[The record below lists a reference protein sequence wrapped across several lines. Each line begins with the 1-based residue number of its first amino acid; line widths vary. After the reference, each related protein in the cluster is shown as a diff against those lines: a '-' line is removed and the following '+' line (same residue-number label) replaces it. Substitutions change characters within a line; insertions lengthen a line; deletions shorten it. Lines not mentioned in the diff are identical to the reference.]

1 QSLQTSG
8 RTRRPR
14 PGVAAG
20 WLEAMDGRSSVVV
33 MRLIPA
39 PRSAVS
45 ARAQKEEA
53 PGAKKTLGTRG
64 FLAFVLRGC
73 NRPQMTTSFGCQSHN
88 TRSVLEAQGRGPGR
102 LAPGAA
108 VTATL
113 AGRASGC
120 CGGY

>member
-1 QSLQTSG
+1 
-8 RTRRPR
+8 
-14 PGVAAG
+14 
-20 WLEAMDGRSSVVV
+20 MDGRSSVVV

-73 NRPQMTTSFGCQSHN
+73 NRPQMTTSFGCQRHN
-88 TRSVLEAQGRGPGR
+88 TRSVLEAQGRGPER

-113 AGRASGC
+113 GEGRRGAVAVTGAPSASLPGPRAREVRVS
-120 CGGY
+120 